1 MITQAEY
8 RSAVEGTLALFA
20 KAHIA
25 VTEEEAASIEVAD
38 FGLSNLREIGLQ
50 LLVYVNTPRV
60 CAKEMALFPGQTCP
74 EHRHPPVCGE
84 IGKEE
89 TFRCRYGT
97 VYLYVP
103 GEPVEHLQATLPKN
117 RAQYFTCRHEIVL
130 HPGEQYTIYP
140 NTLHWFQAGPEGA
153 IVSEFSTKSR
163 DEYDIYTDPDIDAAQ
178 DRTL

>member
-1 MITQAEY
+1 MLNKKDYDRLKAASMAYFEKAGIVINEQEKAAFQVAEY
-8 RSAVEGTLALFA
+8 
-20 KAHIA
+20 
-25 VTEEEAASIEVAD
+25 
-38 FGLSNLREIGLQ
+38 NLGCVDEIGLE
-50 LLVYVNTPRV
+50 LIEYVNTDRC
-60 CAKEMALFPGQTCP
+60 CAKELVLLPGQTCP

-130 HPGEQYTIYP
+130 HPGEQYAGASLP
-140 NTLHWFQAGPEGA
+140 LLERFQNPPA
-153 IVSEFSTKSR
+153 VLV
-163 DEYDIYTDPDIDAAQ
+163 AQ
-178 DRTL
+178 GLKDGRRGRIMFFHLIISHRY